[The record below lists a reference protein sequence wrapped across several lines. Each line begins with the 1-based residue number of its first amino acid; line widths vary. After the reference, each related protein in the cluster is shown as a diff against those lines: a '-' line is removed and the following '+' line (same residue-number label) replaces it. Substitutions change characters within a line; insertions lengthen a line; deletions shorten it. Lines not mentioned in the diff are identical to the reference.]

1 MQMELISEN
10 VKFMSVN
17 PQILLDH
24 TDFKNAYLK
33 NITNHYYF

>member
-1 MQMELISEN
+1 MQKELISEN

-24 TDFKNAYLK
+24 TDFKNAYFK
-33 NITNHYYF
+33 NIINYYYF